1 MTEKITDQKLEKL
14 RLEYVEGIEDAEG
27 VRSYPTVDALCKS
40 HNVSRATLYRKSVSQ
55 NWQQQRNQWQD
66 VFNSERNRLRAEK
79 FAKQGERLDSKALF
93 IAQGVLSSLGRKV
106 RTTLEAEENEI
117 QELILSLTEM
127 KDLTEA
133 GLKAQKMGKL
143 ALGEAAE
150 ITKVTTDEHIPASLS
165 RIIEEL
171 DELAASKSQGA
182 NVTIQ

>member
-1 MTEKITDQKLEKL
+1 M
-14 RLEYVEGIEDAEG
+14 
-27 VRSYPTVDALCKS
+27 
-40 HNVSRATLYRKSVSQ
+40 
-55 NWQQQRNQWQD
+55 
-66 VFNSERNRLRAEK
+66 
-79 FAKQGERLDSKALF
+79 
-93 IAQGVLSSLGRKV
+93 AQGVLSSLGRKV

-165 RIIEEL
+165 RITEEL

>member
-1 MTEKITDQKLEKL
+1 
-14 RLEYVEGIEDAEG
+14 
-27 VRSYPTVDALCKS
+27 
-40 HNVSRATLYRKSVSQ
+40 
-55 NWQQQRNQWQD
+55 
-66 VFNSERNRLRAEK
+66 
-79 FAKQGERLDSKALF
+79 
-93 IAQGVLSSLGRKV
+93 
-106 RTTLEAEENEI
+106 
-117 QELILSLTEM
+117 M

-143 ALGEAAE
+143 ALGEAGE